1 MAEEPNETG
10 ARAAD
15 RTAFTPLPPQPQVKH
30 LRPVV
35 KSEPILRDDDKGDG
49 TSRSSMPDVLSSSSS
64 SPTLGHADLTS
75 DLDRRS
81 REWASMARVLEQ
93 HRQHLEVAEREQE
106 ACYGKLARV
115 MPVVQETAKALKN
128 AIDERKR
135 GQGTGDIDGLF
146 SLSSRALDELEKA
159 AATLATNLIWCRT
172 AWDEYARSME
182 AAQRLRGDPSRA
194 NT

>member
-1 MAEEPNETG
+1 MPFCLKPEKAMAEEPNETG

-15 RTAFTPLPPQPQVKH
+15 RTAFTPPPQPQVKH

-35 KSEPILRDDDKGDG
+35 KSELILRDDDKGDG
-49 TSRSSMPDVLSSSSS
+49 TSRSSTPDVLSSPS
-64 SPTLGHADLTS
+64 SPALGHADLTS

-106 ACYGKLARV
+106 SCYGKLARV

-135 GQGTGDIDGLF
+135 GQGSGDIDGLF

-159 AATLATNLIWCRT
+159 AATLATNLIWCR
-172 AWDEYARSME
+172 
-182 AAQRLRGDPSRA
+182 
-194 NT
+194 